1 MMKKRI
7 VVKVGSNVLTTA
19 EGRIDLTRIS
29 ALVDQL
35 VWLREQGYEV
45 ILVSSG
51 AGACGKTLLQVKD
64 PLDSVEQRQLYC
76 AVGQVKLMNLYFT
89 LFREHNLH
97 VGQVLTMKEDFER
110 DEQYSNLKQCMEVML
125 HNNVIPIVNENDTV
139 CVTELMF
146 TDNDELSGLVARM
159 LGAETL
165 IILSNINGLYDGNPA
180 DPQSKVVRRV
190 TSTDDMSKYI
200 QTSKSSAGRGG
211 MQSKYHTATMT
222 AQNGIRVVIANGKTE
237 QILRNI
243 FINPGETVYTEFV
256 K

>member
-1 MMKKRI
+1 MKRI

-51 AGACGKTLLQVKD
+51 AGACGKTLLKAEN

-76 AVGQVKLMNLYFT
+76 AMGQVKLMNLYFT

-110 DEQYSNLKQCMEVML
+110 EEQYKNLKQCMEVML
-125 HNNVIPIVNENDTV
+125 ENDVIPIVNENDTV

-146 TDNDELSGLVARM
+146 TDNDELSGLTAKM
-159 LGAETL
+159 MGAETL
-165 IILSNINGLYDGNPA
+165 VILSNIDGLYDGNPA
-180 DPQSKVVRRV
+180 DPKSKVIRTVRA
-190 TSTDDMSKYI
+190 TDDMSAYI

-211 MQSKYHTATMT
+211 MQSKYHTATLT
-222 AQNGIRVVIANGKTE
+222 AQNGTRVIIANGKTE
-237 QILRNI
+237 QILRDI
-243 FINPGETVYTEFV
+243 FVNPERTVFTEFV
-256 K
+256 G

>member
-1 MMKKRI
+1 MKRI
-7 VVKVGSNVLTTA
+7 VVKVGSNVLTTS

-51 AGACGKTLLQVKD
+51 AGAWGKTLLLTD
-64 PLDSVEQRQLYC
+64 NHLDSVEQRQLYC
-76 AVGQVKLMNLYFT
+76 AIGQVKLMNLYFT

-110 DEQYSNLKQCMEVML
+110 DEQYNNLKQCMEVML
-125 HNNVIPIVNENDTV
+125 HNDVIPIVNENDTV

-146 TDNDELSGLVARM
+146 TDNDELSGLVAKM
-159 LGAETL
+159 MEAETL
-165 IILSNINGLYDGNPA
+165 IILSNIDGLYDGNPSN
-180 DPQSKVVRRV
+180 PESKVVRTVRA
-190 TSTDDMSKYI
+190 SDDMSMYI

-211 MQSKYHTATMT
+211 MQSKYHTATLT
-222 AQNGIRVVIANGKTE
+222 AQTGTRVVIANGKTE
-237 QILRNI
+237 HILRNI
-243 FINPGETVYTEFV
+243 FVCPEQTVFTEFV
-256 K
+256 G

>member
-1 MMKKRI
+1 MKRI

-51 AGACGKTLLQVKD
+51 AGACGKTLLKVEN

-76 AVGQVKLMNLYFT
+76 AIGQVKLMNLYFT

-110 DEQYSNLKQCMEVML
+110 EEQYNNLKQCMEVML
-125 HNNVIPIVNENDTV
+125 QNDVIPIVNENDTV

-146 TDNDELSGLVARM
+146 TDNDELSGLTAKM
-159 LGAETL
+159 MGAETL
-165 IILSNINGLYDGNPA
+165 VILSNIDGLYNGNPA
-180 DPQSKVVRRV
+180 DPQSRVVRTV
-190 TSTDDMSKYI
+190 HATDDMSKYI
-200 QTSKSSAGRGG
+200 QASKSSAGRGG
-211 MQSKYHTATMT
+211 MQSKYHTATLT
-222 AQNGIRVVIANGKTE
+222 AQTGTRVIIANGKTE
-237 QILRNI
+237 HILRDI
-243 FINPGETVYTEFV
+243 FVNPDQTVFTEFV
-256 K
+256 G